1 MYDKIYNQ
9 KIQTFPLSQVTIT
22 ESYRKNAQEKE
33 LKYLKAFHLD
43 KLLAGFREVK
53 RLPLKMKY
61 GTAIT
66 KYNGWEN
73 TEIRGHTMGHYL
85 SAMAQAYANTKDEV
99 ILQMLQYIIDELERC
114 QLESGY
120 LSAFEEELFDRIE
133 QKKPAWVPWYTMH
146 KIIAGLIQ
154 VYSLVGMDKALQIV
168 SKIGDWVYDR
178 TSKWDDVIQERV
190 LAVEYGG
197 MNDCLYELYQYTE
210 KKEHLEAAHKFDE
223 LALFTEIR
231 DGKDILN
238 DLHANTTIPKFL
250 GALNRYFVLGET
262 ERFYL
267 EACISFWDM
276 VVEHHTYITGGN
288 SEWEHFGMPDILDA
302 ERTNCNCETC
312 NTYNMLRLSSGLF
325 QITGEKKYADFYE
338 QTLINAILSSQN
350 PETGMTTY
358 FQPMASGYFKVY
370 HTPFDKFWCCTGTGM
385 ENFTKLNDA
394 IYFYKEDTIYVNQYV
409 SSVVDW
415 KEKKVKITQISEIP
429 KNENT
434 TFVII
439 CQGTIIFTL
448 KLRIPDWVVDKEQI
462 VCIIQ
467 GEKRE
472 LFNIESNV
480 DGYLSIT
487 REWKE
492 KDIIELIL
500 PMNVKAVSLQ
510 DNKKTVAFQYGPI
523 VLSAGMGMEDMTTSK
538 TGVMVTIPSKN
549 IPIKDFIVIKEGE
562 VEEWLDNIEQNLI
575 KRKDMLAFTLKGTDE
590 DDHLVFTPHF
600 MQHTQRY
607 GIYFSIVKRDSKE
620 LTKMLLTTAKKQ
632 TLEKVTVDIIPV
644 GNDQYELEHNIQGMY
659 TQVKQVEGH
668 RCRYMGK
675 DGWFSYEITV
685 EADTENSI
693 VIAYYSHLEKD
704 TVILS
709 IDGTIIAKEKIK
721 PIEPWEIYYRNYQ
734 IPISLTNRKRKV
746 VLKFETEEGKGF
758 GGIFDVVRVV
768 TEPI

>member
-1 MYDKIYNQ
+1 MQNQICNQ
-9 KIQTFPLSQVTIT
+9 KIQKFPLSQVIIT

-33 LKYLKAFHLD
+33 FKYLKSFHPD

-53 RLPLKMKY
+53 RLPLKIKY

-99 ILQMLQYIIDELERC
+99 ILQVLKYIIDELEGC
-114 QLESGY
+114 QLDSGY
-120 LSAFEEELFDRIE
+120 LSAFEEELFDKIE

-154 VYSLVGMDKALQIV
+154 VYSLVEIDKALQIV
-168 SKIGDWVYDR
+168 SRIGDWVYNR
-178 TSKWDDVIQERV
+178 ASKWDNAMQERV

-197 MNDCLYELYQYTE
+197 MNDCLYELYQYTK
-210 KKEHLEAAHKFDE
+210 KKEHLESAHKFDE
-223 LALFTEIR
+223 IPLFAKIR
-231 DGKDILN
+231 EGKDILN

-262 ERFYL
+262 ESFYL
-267 EACISFWDM
+267 EACISFWNM

-338 QTLINAILSSQN
+338 RTVINAILSSQN

-370 HTPFDKFWCCTGTGM
+370 HTPFDQFWCCTGTGM

-394 IYFYKEDTIYVNQYV
+394 IYFYKEDIIYVNQYV
-409 SSVVDW
+409 SSVVEW
-415 KEKKVKITQISEIP
+415 KEKKVKITQVSQIP
-429 KNENT
+429 EHET
-434 TFVII
+434 TRFII
-439 CQGTIIFTL
+439 TGQDRITFTL
-448 KLRIPDWVVDKEQI
+448 KLRIPDWVASREQI
-462 VCIIQ
+462 VCYIQ
-467 GEKRE
+467 GEEKT
-472 LFNIESNV
+472 LFYIESKEEE
-480 DGYLSIT
+480 YISIT
-487 REWKE
+487 RTWK
-492 KDIIELIL
+492 KNDSIEFIL
-500 PMNVKAVSLQ
+500 PMKIKAVPLQ
-510 DNKKTVAFQYGPI
+510 DNKTTIAFQYGPI
-523 VLSAGMGMEDMTTSK
+523 VLSAALGTEDMTTSE
-538 TGVMVTIPSKN
+538 TGVMVTIPNKN
-549 IPIKDFIVIKEGE
+549 RSIKDFIVIKEGE
-562 VEEWLDNIEQNLI
+562 VEDWLDNIEQNLI
-575 KRKDMLAFTLKGTDE
+575 KSNDALEFTLRGTDE
-590 DDHLVFTPHF
+590 DEHLVFTPHF

-607 GIYFSIVKRDSKE
+607 GIYFSIVKQNSKE
-620 LTKMLLTTAKKQ
+620 LAKLFVATAKKEL
-632 TLEKVTVDIIPV
+632 LEKATIDSIPV

-668 RCRYMGK
+668 RCRYMEEN
-675 DGWFSYEITV
+675 GWFSYEITV
-685 EADTENSI
+685 EAEVENSI
-693 VIAYYSHLEKD
+693 VIAYYSHLPKD

-709 IDGTIIAKEKIK
+709 IDNTILAEEKIK
-721 PIEPWEIYYRNYQ
+721 PIEPWQIYYKNYQ
-734 IPISLTNRKRKV
+734 IPASLTKGKRKV

-758 GGIFDVVRVV
+758 GGIFDVVRVIK
-768 TEPI
+768 TQL